1 MNILEYENYHE
12 EKTHVELK
20 FPYNTYLCSIPLD
33 FSGVPLHWHDEMEII
48 YVKKGSGQ
56 VTVDFSEYHVSA
68 PCIVLILPGQL
79 HSIEQYKDD
88 SMEYENIIF
97 SLSMLMLGNIDYAKD
112 DFITP
117 LILGKLTV
125 PTLFTPVYPYYE
137 DVIAPIDACD
147 EICKTMPQG
156 YQLYIKSKLYE
167 FFYILDNR
175 CRNLSRPIKSRK
187 TLDKMKL
194 VLKHVENNY
203 AEKISVSD
211 IAQIAGFS
219 ESHFMKFFKQH
230 LHTTFTSYLNSYRLT
245 IAARLL
251 LTEDDSILS
260 ISERTGFNNLSYFNR
275 LFKKEYQMSPRE
287 YRNR

>member
-97 SLSMLMLGNIDYAKD
+97 SL
-112 DFITP
+112 
-117 LILGKLTV
+117 
-125 PTLFTPVYPYYE
+125 
-137 DVIAPIDACD
+137 
-147 EICKTMPQG
+147 
-156 YQLYIKSKLYE
+156 
-167 FFYILDNR
+167 
-175 CRNLSRPIKSRK
+175 
-187 TLDKMKL
+187 
-194 VLKHVENNY
+194 
-203 AEKISVSD
+203 
-211 IAQIAGFS
+211 
-219 ESHFMKFFKQH
+219 
-230 LHTTFTSYLNSYRLT
+230 
-245 IAARLL
+245 
-251 LTEDDSILS
+251 
-260 ISERTGFNNLSYFNR
+260 
-275 LFKKEYQMSPRE
+275 
-287 YRNR
+287 